1 MFNLTKSVRQTLENI
16 KMTLEK
22 GRARKGEETPLPF
35 LLMLFPTSAVHSVSP
50 EAAAPSVPPLDRA
63 TVLTGLR
70 GDLLSPQQ
78 LLLTR
83 ILPLAYTRG

>member
-1 MFNLTKSVRQTLENI
+1 
-16 KMTLEK
+16 MTLEK

-35 LLMLFPTSAVHSVSP
+35 LLMLFPTSAVPSVSP
-50 EAAAPSVPPLDRA
+50 EAAATSMPPLDRA

-70 GDLLSPQQ
+70 GDLLLLSPQQ

-83 ILPLAYTRG
+83 ILPLTYTCG